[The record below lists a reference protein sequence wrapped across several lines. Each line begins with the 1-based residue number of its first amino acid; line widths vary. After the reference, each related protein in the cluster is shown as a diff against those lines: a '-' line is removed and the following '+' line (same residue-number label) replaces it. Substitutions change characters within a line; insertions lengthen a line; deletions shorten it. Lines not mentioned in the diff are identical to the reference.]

1 MNKMHGGKGD
11 KPRPLG
17 VSMEEFDRN
26 FDAIFGN
33 KKVKVTVYG
42 VEIEKTQEEWDK
54 IFDKDLNKEKEKDIE
69 VSLDIEND
77 SQEVTVTKT
86 WKF

>member
-1 MNKMHGGKGD
+1 MRDGGKGD
-11 KPRPLG
+11 KPRP
-17 VSMEEFDRN
+17 F
-26 FDAIFGN
+26 
-33 KKVKVTVYG
+33 T
-42 VEIEKTQEEWDK
+42 DK
-54 IFDKDLNKEKEKDIE
+54 EQFDKNWDEIFNKNLNKEKEKNIE